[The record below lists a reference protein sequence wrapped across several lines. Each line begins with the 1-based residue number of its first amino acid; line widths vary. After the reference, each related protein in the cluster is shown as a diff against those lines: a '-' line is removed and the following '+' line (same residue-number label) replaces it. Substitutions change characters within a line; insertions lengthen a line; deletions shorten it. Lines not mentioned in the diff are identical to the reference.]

1 MQSGK
6 ESGFWVA
13 TTFIGMAVIGA
24 FVALSVV
31 IGEDFAVPA
40 IITLGIVA
48 AILGRGDVGRALA
61 RRIEH
66 GPAGAADGET
76 QAELD
81 DMRGRV
87 AELEERVDFAERLLS
102 RQRETAQLPGDGDL
116 R

>member
-1 MQSGK
+1 MRSGK
-6 ESGFWVA
+6 DPGFWVA

-24 FVALSVV
+24 FIALSVV

-40 IITLGIVA
+40 IITLGIVGVVLA
-48 AILGRGDVGRALA
+48 RGELGRALA

-66 GPAGAADGET
+66 GQAPDSDGELH
-76 QAELD
+76 AELD
-81 DMRGRV
+81 EMRGRV

-102 RQRETAQLPGDGDL
+102 RQRETAQLPGNGDV